1 MLQSNY
7 AHVPQ
12 LLSLWSRAHESKL
25 LSPCAATI
33 EACAHTAR
41 VLQQR
46 SQRSG
51 KPEYRNQKRAPVH
64 HNWRQPVCSK
74 TQGGQKLIC

>member
-41 VLQQR
+41 VLQQK
-46 SQRSG
+46 
-51 KPEYRNQKRAPVH
+51 KPLR
-64 HNWRQPVCSK
+64 
-74 TQGGQKLIC
+74 